1 MSVTFAP
8 APWPAPAAA
17 SASAWVFAREV
28 QLPGVASPVLQWVL
42 RRHCAIAPRQLL
54 AVYLS
59 LCVLALAVAGAF
71 WLRGAPAILG
81 FALLELLALGLALLV
96 YGRHAADREV
106 LTLQGRQLHVEQTL
120 GAAQV
125 SQTFQADW
133 LHVEPVAGQGS
144 LLALSSRGQAM
155 QVGRFLR
162 PEVRAAFAQ
171 ELRRALRRAGAAEH
185 QTGSELK

>member
-1 MSVTFAP
+1 
-8 APWPAPAAA
+8 
-17 SASAWVFAREV
+17 VFAREV
-28 QLPGVASPVLQWVL
+28 QLPGGAGSGLQWVL
-42 RRHCAIAPRQLL
+42 RRHCSIAPRQLL

-59 LCVLALAVAGAF
+59 MCALALVVAAGF
-71 WLRGAPAILG
+71 WAQGAPAILG
-81 FALLELLALGLALLV
+81 FAALEVVALGVALLV
-96 YGRHAADREV
+96 YARHAADREV
-106 LTLQGRQLHVEQTL
+106 LTLQGRELQVQQCL
-120 GAAQV
+120 GAAEFN
-125 SQTFQADW
+125 QTFQAEW

-144 LLALSSRGQAM
+144 LLALSSRGQVV